1 MKVPEM
7 LEHLPGVGPLIGRIA
22 HGHEDAVPRR
32 ETTVT
37 LPDFAA
43 VPLPKTERA
52 LGDGRTLVVRNPAV
66 RSPRGPGLTVM
77 TYNIL
82 LGGQRREAL
91 LGYFDDLEAQG
102 RLPDVLGLQEA
113 NVPSSVLLAERYGFH
128 LAYQGH
134 DGGPGARLVNGK
146 AFLTRHPL
154 VDAAH
159 FTYATPDA
167 ERDAAIMRRG
177 GDPCEIPE
185 DRGALYV
192 RLEVEGHPV
201 VLYNVHHTLGDS
213 GINARNLRQLN
224 ALLHHR
230 EVMHAVVL
238 GDFNANTAIKTGGS
252 WLMAHLR
259 TYDDTDTVEEYEVRY
274 GEPHASVGDEGVG
287 NIADPR
293 LRHELHVLEQSLPET
308 IAHATT
314 AQVRLPGG
322 ALMTPKQACA
332 ELRSGRVQRG
342 SEHWLRLQDIADSA
356 TLTSLPDENGVVPAT
371 GKRFDNLYAS
381 PGLVPRLFEVD
392 RCTESS
398 DHQPVVAHYDVRTP
412 GLKDGKPASGT
423 VQRPT

>member
-7 LEHLPGVGPLIGRIA
+7 LEHLPGVGPLLGRMA
-22 HGHEDAVPRR
+22 HVPEESLSRR
-32 ETTVT
+32 EATVV
-37 LPDFAA
+37 LPDFAS
-43 VPLPKTERA
+43 VPIPRTERA
-52 LGDGRTLVVRNPAV
+52 LGDGRTLVVRHPAA
-66 RSPRGPGLTVM
+66 RAPRGPGLTVM

-82 LGGQRREAL
+82 LGGTRREAL
-91 LGYFDDLEAQG
+91 LAYFDTLEAQG
-102 RLPDVLGLQEA
+102 RMPDVLGLQEA
-113 NVPSSVLLAERYGFH
+113 NVPISVLLAERYGFH

-134 DGGPGARLVNGK
+134 DGGPGARLLNGK

-159 FTYATPDA
+159 FTYVTPDA

-224 ALLHHR
+224 ALLHQR

-238 GDFNANTAIKTGGS
+238 GDFNANTAIKKGGS
-252 WLMAHLR
+252 WLMAHLK

-274 GEPHASVGDEGVG
+274 GEPHASVGDRGVG

-293 LRHELHVLEQSLPET
+293 LRHELHVLEQGLPET

-314 AQVRLPGG
+314 AQVRLPDGS
-322 ALMTPKQACA
+322 LMTPKQACA
-332 ELRSGRVQRG
+332 ELRSGRVKRG
-342 SEHWLRLQDIADSA
+342 SEQWLRLQDVADSA
-356 TLTSLPDENGVVPAT
+356 TLTSLPDEHGVVPAT
-371 GKRFDNLYAS
+371 GKRFDNVYAS
-381 PGLVPRLFEVD
+381 PGLVPVLFEVD
-392 RCTESS
+392 RSTESS
-398 DHQPVVAHYDVRTP
+398 DHQPVIAHYDVRSP
-412 GLKDGKPASGT
+412 GLKDGKPAPGT
-423 VQRPT
+423 VQRPA